1 MMKPL
6 LSICVLLYLLASA
19 GCTSAPLQPTPVRI
33 DSRPKCALI
42 PCQLPERP
50 ALLTND
56 DWRRAVDELEDE
68 LLSCAVQVLGC
79 IELQKQKSPD

>member
-6 LSICVLLYLLASA
+6 LSICVLLYLLVSA
-19 GCTSAPLQPTPVRI
+19 GCTSALQQPTPVHI
-33 DSRPKCALI
+33 DNRPACALI

-56 DWRRAVDELEDE
+56 EWRRAVDELEDE
-68 LLSCAVQVLGC
+68 LLSCAVQVRSC
-79 IELQKQKSPD
+79 IELQEQ

>member
-19 GCTSAPLQPTPVRI
+19 GCTSAPQQPTPVI
-33 DSRPKCALI
+33 IESRPACALI
-42 PCQLPERP
+42 PCQLPARP
-50 ALLTND
+50 ALMTND

-68 LLSCAVQVLGC
+68 LLSCAVQIQSC
-79 IELQKQKSPD
+79 IELQKQKRPD